1 MAVPSVGRSPRNTQA
16 VAMPLTGTRRVNGTT
31 LAVGYRARSVFHTP
45 YPNNEQ
51 RYAV

>member
-1 MAVPSVGRSPRNTQA
+1 
-16 VAMPLTGTRRVNGTT
+16 MPLTGTSRVNGTT
-31 LAVGYRARSVFHTP
+31 LAVGYRASRVFHAP